1 MDDGAGA
8 CAAGSAP
15 DAVMRWA
22 ERLVASDPGPRPW
35 SGPLRLLVACSA
47 LAVSGCFV
55 PLRFACRN
63 RHDDPSPE
71 VPLVVA
77 VLAAVAGAAWIA
89 RAVVAGRERG
99 RVERVALAALA
110 GVPAFAGLFAS
121 FFLVACAALGWT
133 AARPGFSGSIDFLLS
148 AMLATA
154 ALVPVQIVLALRPP
168 GARLRVAHLAAL
180 VAWASGLVN
189 FYQLGISF
197 MLD

>member
-1 MDDGAGA
+1 
-8 CAAGSAP
+8 
-15 DAVMRWA
+15 MRWA

-55 PLRFACRN
+55 PLRFAWRN
-63 RHDDPSPE
+63 RQDDPSPE

-77 VLAAVAGAAWIA
+77 VVAAVAGAAWIA